1 MIIVFVGVCFR
12 EGYPEVGSSN
22 KMYQG
27 IRQAN
32 VLLDGTVGAQFEDQ
46 LQPLP
51 QEPVVVKKRVAATFG
66 TELPLLLKS
75 YKASAVALA
84 GVSTSGVILSTIRW
98 LADSDY
104 HIFVISDCCADRD
117 VEVHDMLCSKVFPRQ
132 GNVETADKFLRSL
145 V

>member
-1 MIIVFVGVCFR
+1 
-12 EGYPEVGSSN
+12 
-22 KMYQG
+22 MYQG

-75 YKASAVALA
+75 YKASAVVRFCYKKFRIKSHFPYDRKQ
-84 GVSTSGVILSTIRW
+84 VSENMFPQNPLLRPDSMHEIR
-98 LADSDY
+98 SF
-104 HIFVISDCCADRD
+104 IPTQ
-117 VEVHDMLCSKVFPRQ
+117 FP
-132 GNVETADKFLRSL
+132 KPFP
-145 V
+145 